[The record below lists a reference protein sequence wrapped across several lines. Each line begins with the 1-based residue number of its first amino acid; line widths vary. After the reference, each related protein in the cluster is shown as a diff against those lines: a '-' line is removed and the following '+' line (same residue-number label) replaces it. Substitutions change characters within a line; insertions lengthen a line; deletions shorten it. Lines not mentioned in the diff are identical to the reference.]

1 MVNRPTKETLI
12 WRYIGLDKFL
22 DLLLTSTIKFSRAS
36 IATDRN
42 EISWILENLK
52 RNPDF
57 EKHSEGA
64 KLFIESLR
72 RTTYISCWVENKD
85 ESKSFWASYLDL
97 NKQGVAIKTTVGDF
111 IDSVDWNGKGFDYQK
126 IAYRSDFTIEEIQS
140 QIIAVN
146 TKNPAY
152 KDENEIRF
160 SISGLNELST
170 PFDSIEK
177 IQENFRQSNN
187 LGNVLSRKVDLSN
200 LISELVI
207 SPYCSPWQ
215 REIIVRLIQDY
226 QPGISSRITEST
238 IKE

>member
-85 ESKSFWASYLDL
+85 ESRSFWASYLDL

-215 REIIVRLIQDY
+215 RENIVRLIQDY